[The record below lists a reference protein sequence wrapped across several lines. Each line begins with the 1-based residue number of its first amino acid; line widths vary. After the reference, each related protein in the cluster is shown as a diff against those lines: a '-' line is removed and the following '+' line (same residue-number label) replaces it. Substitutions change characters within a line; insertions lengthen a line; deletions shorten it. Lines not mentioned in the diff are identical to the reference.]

1 MSAAGGSE
9 IDGVWAMVRAEF
21 DGVAAP
27 ELVVNNTSL
36 ELARGEYRVLFG
48 GEISDAGTFEIDGGT
63 VEKTMTLRGI
73 EGPNAGRI
81 IPCLYQLAGNRLR
94 VCYGLDGVKP
104 TELVFSAGKARY
116 FALYRRKA
124 GKSNVVQIQ
133 RS

>member
-48 GEISDAGTFEIDGGT
+48 GEISDAGTFEPAHNHNQ
-63 VEKTMTLRGI
+63 KTILLRGI
-73 EGPNAGRI
+73 LGPNSGRT
-81 IPCLYQLAGNRLR
+81 IPCIYQHTGNRLC
-94 VCYGLDGVKP
+94 VCYGLDGVEP
-104 TELVFSAGKARY
+104 MEFQTASGNARY
-116 FALYRRKA
+116 LASYRRIA
-124 GKSNVVQIQ
+124 E
-133 RS
+133 